1 MKHNQTIKQAIDALL
16 GATNLIRET
25 VPVSSLKNG
34 DTVEIGGE
42 LQTVSPSDLS
52 NGFMGHTFRGDPFR
66 GGGVRGTF
74 KVKTL
79 NGYRY
84 Q

>member
-1 MKHNQTIKQAIDALL
+1 MKHNQAIKQAIDALL

-42 LQTVSPSDLS
+42 MATGI
-52 NGFMGHTFRGDPFR
+52 N
-66 GGGVRGTF
+66 
-74 KVKTL
+74 K
-79 NGYRY
+79 
-84 Q
+84 